1 VLQAIANG
9 FCSGAVFAV
18 VALGFSLLYSTTRVF
33 NIAHGASYVIGA
45 YVGYLASIQWG
56 LPLGLVILVS
66 ALVPAF
72 AALLLELSVFA
83 PLRRR
88 WGSPEVALVASLG
101 VYVVVANAVALA
113 AGNETLFLRADVER
127 TVTALGANLTL
138 IQVLQVLVAAVA
150 ITGAFVIIRATSIG
164 RKWRA
169 IADNPELAALLGIDV
184 RVTRAAAVGTAA
196 FLAGLGGVLEALNSG
211 ADPNMGFRAVL
222 IASVAAVVGTVGSS
236 VGAAAGG
243 LAIGLLQATGVWFT
257 AARWESTFTFS
268 LLLLALFLKP
278 LGLFGQ
284 RRRLEER

>member
-33 NIAHGASYVIGA
+33 NIAHGASFVIGA
-45 YVGYLASIQWG
+45 YVGYLASDRWG
-56 LPLGLVILVS
+56 LPLGPAILVS
-66 ALVPAF
+66 SLAPAF

-101 VYVVVANAVALA
+101 VYVVVANVVALA
-113 AGNETLFLRADVER
+113 AGNETLFLRSGVER
-127 TVTALGANLTL
+127 TVAVLGVNLTL

-150 ITGAFVIIRATSIG
+150 VAISVVMVRATSVG

-184 RVTRAAAVGTAA
+184 RITRAAAVGTAA
-196 FLAGLGGVLEALNSG
+196 FLAGLAGVLEALNSG